1 MPHGAQMTLTQEIA
15 RQMAEAGVSRMFGVP
30 GGGSSLQLI
39 AAAEDAGIPFILC
52 KTETGAAIMA
62 AVTGELSGAPGVL
75 LTGVGP
81 GAASAVNGIAYAHL
95 ERAPVILFCDGP
107 ASSLHQA
114 FDQNALYQPI
124 SKLQGRLTPETGST
138 LFSEGLATALVHPR
152 GPVQFDLSAGDANTL
167 CSPADLVPPAGSP
180 APHPPGVWVDLIA
193 GSRRPVIIAGL
204 EARDPATAAALRRLA
219 GRLTCPILTTYRAK
233 GVVPDDHANMVGHF
247 TGATLEARCL
257 AQADLICCIGFDPV
271 EMIPGPWPYQAPI
284 LELRAADGAR
294 LPIEPALSL
303 TGDLPCLIDSICEL
317 QPSSPWNSEEV
328 ADLRNS
334 YHQALHLAGQG
345 HTAKT
350 IINQLARLALPQTRL
365 TVDAGA
371 HMVSVMARWPAS
383 EANGV
388 LKSNGLS
395 TMGYALPAAIG
406 SALHE
411 PDRPVIA
418 VTGDGG
424 MLMAMAELATAA
436 ELGCNLT
443 IIVLNDAALS
453 LIDLKQQNLQMAS
466 KGVRYTAT
474 DFATAAKGLGCAGF
488 KVGPDEDLEPVLQKA
503 LSVEGPSLIDVA
515 VDPSGYRDQLAAL
528 RG

>member
-1 MPHGAQMTLTQEIA
+1 MPSAGARTLAQEVA
-15 RQMAEAGVSRMFGVP
+15 RQMADAGVKRMFGVP

-39 AAAEDAGIPFILC
+39 AAAEEAGIDFILT

-95 ERAPVILFCDGP
+95 ERAPVICFCDGP

-114 FDQNALYQPI
+114 FDQNALFQPI
-124 SKLQGRLTPETGST
+124 SKLQARLRPKDGGM
-138 LFSEGLATALVHPR
+138 LFSDGLAATLAHPR
-152 GPVQFDLSAGDANTL
+152 GPVQFDLTASDANTQA
-167 CSPADLVPPAGSP
+167 SPAEPAQAAPPIP
-180 APHPPGVWVDLIA
+180 QPPGVWVDLIA
-193 GSRRPVIIAGL
+193 SSRKPVIIAGL
-204 EARDPATAAALRRLA
+204 ETREGAVAAALCRLA
-219 GRLTCPILTTYRAK
+219 DRLTCPIFTTYRAK
-233 GVVPDDHANMVGHF
+233 GVVPDNHSNLVGHF

-257 AQADLICCIGFDPV
+257 HQADLICCIGFDPV
-271 EMIPGPWPYQAPI
+271 EMIPGPWPYQAPV
-284 LELRAADGAR
+284 LELRAAEGAK
-294 LPIEPALSL
+294 LPVETTVSL
-303 TGDLPCLIDSICEL
+303 TGDLAALIDSICET
-317 QPSSPWNSEEV
+317 QPSSPWKTDEIS
-328 ADLRNS
+328 DLRS
-334 YHQALHLAGQG
+334 AYHEALHLSGQG
-345 HTAKT
+345 HTAET
-350 IINQLARLALPQTRL
+350 VLTELMGLAPPGARL

-371 HMVSVMARWPAS
+371 HMVSTMALWRGLG
-383 EANGV
+383 ANSV

-411 PDRPVIA
+411 PERPVIA

-443 IIVLNDAALS
+443 VIVLNDAALS

-466 KGVRYTAT
+466 KGVRYGAS
-474 DFATAAKGLGCAGF
+474 DFATAAKGLGCKGF
-488 KVGPDEDLEPVLQKA
+488 RVGPDGDLARALKKA
-503 LSVEGPSLIDVA
+503 LAVDGPSLIDIT